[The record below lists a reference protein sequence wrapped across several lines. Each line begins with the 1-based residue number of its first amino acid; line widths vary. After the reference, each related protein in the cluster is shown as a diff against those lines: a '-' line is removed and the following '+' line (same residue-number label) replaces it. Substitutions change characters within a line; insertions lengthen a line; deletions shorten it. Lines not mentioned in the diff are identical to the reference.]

1 MMTYKEFNDEVI
13 VKLNEEK
20 AEATRKYE
28 DDLMVVKLEYE
39 EITQDLAMAKA
50 EFTDRQKKDEREF
63 MVKYRTNKTAAY
75 RDYLKK
81 TADLRCAFKEKKMA
95 IDAKRQLHFCERRA
109 EIEAEQKKREGGEL

>member
-28 DDLMVVKLEYE
+28 DDLMAAKLEYE
-39 EITQDLAMAKA
+39 EITQGLAVAKS

-63 MVKYRTNKTAAY
+63 MAKYRANKTAAY
-75 RDYLKK
+75 REYLKK
-81 TADLRCAFKEKKMA
+81 TADLRCGFKEKKMA

-109 EIEAEQKKREGGEL
+109 EIEAEQNKEEGGEL

>member
-28 DDLMVVKLEYE
+28 DDLMAAKLEYE

-81 TADLRCAFKEKKMA
+81 TADLRCAFKEKKMT

-109 EIEAEQKKREGGEL
+109 EIEAEQKKEEGGEL